1 MLEDEAG
8 FGRITDANR
17 CWAALGIRPRVNP
30 QIIREYTYA
39 DGAVS
44 PIDGAGVFLILPSM
58 SADGMNL
65 FLIQLS
71 DKYPDK
77 FILLISDCA
86 PAESESALKIPPNMM
101 PA

>member
-1 MLEDEAG
+1 
-8 FGRITDANR
+8 
-17 CWAALGIRPRVNP
+17 
-30 QIIREYTYA
+30 
-39 DGAVS
+39 
-44 PIDGAGVFLILPSM
+44 M

>member
-1 MLEDEAG
+1 M
-8 FGRITDANR
+8 NQ
-17 CWAALGIRPRVNP
+17 

-39 DGAVS
+39 DGTVS
-44 PIDGAGVFLILPSM
+44 PIDGAGDFLILPSM

-65 FLIQLS
+65 FLTQLS

-77 FILLISDCA
+77 FILLTSDCT
-86 PAESESALKIPPNMM
+86 PAESERALKIPPNMM

>member
-39 DGAVS
+39 DGAG
-44 PIDGAGVFLILPSM
+44 DFLILPSI

>member
-44 PIDGAGVFLILPSM
+44 PIDGAGDFLILPSM
-58 SADGMNL
+58 SADSMNL
-65 FLIQLS
+65 FLTQLS
-71 DKYPDK
+71 IGIQINLSCSSP
-77 FILLISDCA
+77 IVRLLRGKGC
-86 PAESESALKIPPNMM
+86 
-101 PA
+101 